1 MKRID
6 NLGRIVIPK
15 EIRQKLEIKTGDAFD
30 ISVEDGLIV
39 LEPSNKK
46 CFSCGTCDNL
56 AQCGNVILCIDCAKR
71 ISENIKANYHLDE

>member
-30 ISVEDGLIV
+30 ISVEDGC
-39 LEPSNKK
+39 K
-46 CFSCGTCDNL
+46 
-56 AQCGNVILCIDCAKR
+56 
-71 ISENIKANYHLDE
+71 